1 MRRGRAACRPL
12 MTARGALANDRKSGR
27 EAIGRSRGGLTT
39 KIHLAADLRCRPVA
53 RLTSPGQHGDS
64 PRFIPLMDTIRI
76 QRRGLGRPRRRPGR
90 AMADKA
96 CPAAGNR
103 ACLRRRGITA
113 VIPVK
118 EDQKKHRRN
127 RGRAGGRPPVF
138 DAGWYKKRNTVE
150 RCFSKLKQFRAVA
163 TRYDKR
169 ERIYQGTIDVASIS
183 IWLRDPVP

>member
-1 MRRGRAACRPL
+1 MHRLL
-12 MTARGALANDRKSGR
+12 MTAQGAPANDKKSGR

-39 KIHLAADLRCRPVA
+39 KIHLTADLRCRPVA

-64 PRFIPLMDTIRI
+64 PRFIPLMDAVRI
-76 QRRGLGRPRRRPGR
+76 QRRGLGRPRSRPGR

-96 CPAAGNR
+96 YSSAGNR
-103 ACLRRRGITA
+103 AYLRQHRIKA

-118 EDQKKHRRN
+118 EDQKAHRRN
-127 RGRAGGRPPVF
+127 RGRSGGRPLVF
-138 DAGWYKKRNTVE
+138 DDGWYKKRNTVE

-183 IWLRDPVP
+183 IWLRDPSHDPRDTP

>member
-1 MRRGRAACRPL
+1 MRPGPAVPRPPV
-12 MTARGALANDRKSGR
+12 TVRGALANDRKSGG
-27 EAIGRSRGGLTT
+27 EGIGRSRGGLTT
-39 KIHLAADLRCRPVA
+39 RIHLAADLRCRPVA

-64 PRFIPLMDTIRI
+64 PRFIPLMDAIRI
-76 QRRGLGRPRRRPGR
+76 RRRGPGRPRRRPGR

-96 CPAAGNR
+96 YSSRANR
-103 ACLRRRGITA
+103 AWLRQHGIQA

-118 EDQKKHRRN
+118 EDQKKHRHD

-138 DAGWYKKRNTVE
+138 DASWYKKRNTVE